1 MIKKLA
7 EDYAAAKQGLR
18 DYTKARAEGKHEPL
32 RAGLAK
38 HRQVIK
44 GVERH
49 IATLTP
55 VDRSAFDSH
64 VSAAKSGKV
73 LIQTPSPSAPVVAA
87 PEVSRSHP
95 LPVQRRMEKERP
107 PAQAAATPAK
117 KFDEAA
123 FAKATQYGHAPPAA
137 PRELTPLRLDSSS
150 RESAHVKAAIDAAHD
165 GEATGVTA
173 HELGKKLGV
182 STADA
187 HKVLRSA
194 EALGHVKAT
203 EYVRSAGHSKKTY
216 GDRAEMQKTPG
227 MSTTY
232 VHKEHAH
239 FYEKPEA
246 APTFLKDSARNH
258 ALGLSKQA
266 NSLTALAEQGHDKH
280 ISALHAHQDA
290 LEAHI
295 DAKSPESDLEHHKVM
310 IRKHK
315 AAPDDSLRAEVQVH
329 AQSAYKAEKQHA
341 EAKSWDQKPH
351 DPKAAAAADRA
362 SQMRSDAIRAGKTDF
377 LGRPTDSF
385 RKEWEA
391 KNAPKAKRLVSA
403 AKPAAHS
410 VRVVNLQV
418 PRARVIAGEAAM
430 RLPYQVT
437 APRATPK
444 AGMKAPASAIRI
456 GKKGGRFILSASGQK
471 HYV

>member
-7 EDYAAAKQGLR
+7 EDYAAAHKAIA
-18 DYTKARAEGKHEPL
+18 DYTKARNKGTHTEEM

-44 GVERH
+44 GVERQVAEH
-49 IATLTP
+49 SMRHGPSWRAE
-55 VDRSAFDSH
+55 FDSH

-73 LIQTPSPSAPVVAA
+73 LIQTPSPSVPIVAA

-95 LPVQRRMEKERP
+95 LPVQRRMGKERFGSRADALEAVSTARYLEKLAKREKAAASPQAKPALKLTSTNYRNLVDAARPSGTHVKNLTVAEQRRFESAGLIKPGDGHHVQITDAGRALLEAEKIPHYKP
-107 PAQAAATPAK
+107 PAQVVAAPAK

-123 FAKATQYGHAPPAA
+123 FAKATQYGHAPP
-137 PRELTPLRLDSSS
+137 
-150 RESAHVKAAIDAAHD
+150 
-165 GEATGVTA
+165 
-173 HELGKKLGV
+173 
-182 STADA
+182 
-187 HKVLRSA
+187 
-194 EALGHVKAT
+194 
-203 EYVRSAGHSKKTY
+203 
-216 GDRAEMQKTPG
+216 
-227 MSTTY
+227 
-232 VHKEHAH
+232 
-239 FYEKPEA
+239 
-246 APTFLKDSARNH
+246 TFLKDSERNH
-258 ALGLSKQA
+258 AIGLSQKA
-266 NSLTALAEQGHDKH
+266 NSA
-280 ISALHAHQDA
+280 SADAAVGRGTHEVAREAHRTA
-290 LEAHI
+290 LEAHRAAGSPVEDTAHH
-295 DAKSPESDLEHHKVM
+295 DAAVRTHAKLA
-310 IRKHK
+310 K
-315 AAPDDSLRAEVQVH
+315 ALASMDVVADRA
-329 AQSAYKAEKQHA
+329 SKQHA

-403 AKPAAHS
+403 AKPAANS
-410 VRVVNLQV
+410 VRVVNLKV
-418 PRARVIAGEAAM
+418 PRAHAHVIADQPVM
-430 RLPYQVT
+430 RSPYQAT

>member
-55 VDRSAFDSH
+55 VDRATFDSH

-95 LPVQRRMEKERP
+95 LPVQRREKAAPKLTSTNYRNLVDAARPSGTHVKNLTVAEQRKFEAAGLIKPGDGHHVQITDAGRALLEAEKIPHYKP
-107 PAQAAATPAK
+107 PAQAVAAPAK

-123 FAKATQYGHAPPAA
+123 FVKATQYGHAP
-137 PRELTPLRLDSSS
+137 
-150 RESAHVKAAIDAAHD
+150 
-165 GEATGVTA
+165 
-173 HELGKKLGV
+173 
-182 STADA
+182 
-187 HKVLRSA
+187 
-194 EALGHVKAT
+194 
-203 EYVRSAGHSKKTY
+203 
-216 GDRAEMQKTPG
+216 
-227 MSTTY
+227 
-232 VHKEHAH
+232 
-239 FYEKPEA
+239 
-246 APTFLKDSARNH
+246 PTFLKDSARNH